1 MTKKHLT
8 AEELEQTTIIEG
20 WVWPLKDSKC
30 WPWLQNE
37 KDLPNLIS
45 KHCKNKSVV
54 VEAGGNAGFYVK
66 QYAEIF
72 KTVYTFEPDHLN
84 FYCLSNNVKERNVIK
99 FQTCLGNERKLIELT
114 TSKRNI
120 GAYYI
125 APNAQG
131 ITPTLLIDDLN
142 LPVCDLIHLD
152 IEGFEY
158 YALKGA
164 VETIKRTKPVI
175 ALEWMN
181 HGEARYGSSN
191 NDIEKFLNELGYKSV
206 EKIYH
211 ENIFVYQL

>member
-1 MTKKHLT
+1 MAKKHLT
-8 AEELEQTTIIEG
+8 VEELEQTTIIEG

-45 KHCKNKSVV
+45 NHCKNKSVV
-54 VEAGGNAGFYVK
+54 IEAGGNAGFYVK
-66 QYAEIF
+66 KYAEIF

-125 APNAQG
+125 NSNAQG

-164 VETIKRTKPVI
+164 VETITRTKPVI

-191 NDIEKFLNELGYKSV
+191 DDIEKFLNELGYKSV

>member
-1 MTKKHLT
+1 MAKKHLT

-37 KDLPNLIS
+37 KNLPNLIAN
-45 KHCKNKSVV
+45 HCKNKSVV
-54 VEAGGNAGFYVK
+54 IEAGGNAGFYVK
-66 QYAEIF
+66 KYAEIF

-120 GAYYI
+120 GAYCI
-125 APNAQG
+125 NLDAQG

-191 NDIEKFLNELGYKSV
+191 DDIEKFLNELGYKSV

>member
-1 MTKKHLT
+1 MGKKLT
-8 AEELEQTTIIEG
+8 IKELEQVTTIEG
-20 WVWPLKDSKC
+20 WMWPLKDSKC

-37 KDLPNLIS
+37 KDLPHLIS

-72 KTVYTFEPDHLN
+72 KTVYTFEPDNLN
-84 FYCLSNNVKERNVIK
+84 FYCLSNNVKEKNVVK
-99 FQTCLGNERKLIELT
+99 FQACLGSERKLIELT
-114 TSKRNI
+114 SSSRNI
-120 GAYYI
+120 GAYSI
-125 APNAQG
+125 HANVQG
-131 ITPTLLIDDLN
+131 FIPTLLIDDLN
-142 LPVCDLIHLD
+142 LHVCDLIHLD

-164 VETIKRTKPVI
+164 LETIKRTKPVI

-211 ENIFVYQL
+211 ENIFAYQL